1 MRAGHS
7 TKITSWKEA
16 VMRYL
21 VILAGVVFL
30 FSASVV
36 NAQKGKVNFSGKW
49 ALNVEKSDL
58 GETSGG
64 RRGGMPASK
73 MNVEQKGNK
82 LTVEAFRKN
91 QEGAEDSTVL
101 NYTLDGKECKNEGNN
116 RVSVSV
122 VNLTDNGKTLTIA
135 SDVTVS
141 RGGQE
146 FTFKSTEIWSLAEGI
161 LTVKTTRTT
170 QRGERVTT
178 AVYNKS

>member
-1 MRAGHS
+1 
-7 TKITSWKEA
+7 
-16 VMRYL
+16 MRYL
-21 VILAGVVFL
+21 VLLTSVVFL
-30 FSASVV
+30 LSASVV

-82 LTVEAFRKN
+82 LMVEAVRKN
-91 QEGAEDSTVL
+91 REGVDESTVS

-116 RVSVSV
+116 LVSVSTA
-122 VNLTDNGKTLTIA
+122 NWSDEGKTLTIA

-161 LTVKTTRTT
+161 LTVKTTRVT